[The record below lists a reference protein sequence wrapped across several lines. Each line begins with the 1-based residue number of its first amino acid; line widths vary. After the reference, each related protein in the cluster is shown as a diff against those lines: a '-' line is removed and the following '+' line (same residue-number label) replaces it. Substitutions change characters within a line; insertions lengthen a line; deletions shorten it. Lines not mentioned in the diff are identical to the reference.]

1 MFNFQNAI
9 ELCAASR
16 IPNPNSPINMF
27 IGGGGGTFTHCSDQ
41 LPSVC
46 SPSMAWQFWVRN
58 DTMYTLTYLLQYI
71 STSACPYWQRLSFR
85 SPSILTSTTNL
96 TFWFNTKNAPSK
108 YTVLSNYIKHIK
120 SRFTSIKKPSSSP
133 YYHFISAMFLSQV
146 NRKEAISTIVPI
158 WNVIQGQDADRWTL

>member
-71 STSACPYWQRLSFR
+71 STSACPYWQRPSFR

-120 SRFTSIKKPSSSP
+120 SLVSPVSKNHHLVHIIISYQLCFYLKLTERKPSVQ
-133 YYHFISAMFLSQV
+133 LSQF
-146 NRKEAISTIVPI
+146 ET
-158 WNVIQGQDADRWTL
+158 